1 MVSRVNKNI
10 AKVESFD
17 TYIKNRPGGA
27 AGILPEGMA
36 ELGQGDDLIT
46 DLMNQGQAF
55 EAESGSM
62 DFEEKM
68 NAFKALMDKVNTA
81 FAQRVDQMV
90 DKAAGNPRFK
100 N

>member
-1 MVSRVNKNI
+1 
-10 AKVESFD
+10 
-17 TYIKNRPGGA
+17 
-27 AGILPEGMA
+27 
-36 ELGQGDDLIT
+36 
-46 DLMNQGQAF
+46 
-55 EAESGSM
+55 M

>member
-46 DLMNQGQAF
+46 DLMN
-55 EAESGSM
+55 
-62 DFEEKM
+62 
-68 NAFKALMDKVNTA
+68 
-81 FAQRVDQMV
+81 
-90 DKAAGNPRFK
+90 
-100 N
+100 